1 MWLWTHFTRS
11 IIVFCKTL
19 LTLPHCRNKTRTH
32 FHLFWLSICCLKETR
47 ADEWFSAAALE
58 PKLCHCV
65 MCYGVTNHAQVSP
78 NGWDLAL
85 VQSRV
90 LSQSGSLWSG
100 AQHLSVWKASVCV
113 TVDVNVLRLVM
124 LSPVRQGCVGT
135 CVSWARVNSFPLYVN
150 ASESEHCTCT
160 CGGRICKSHDCVA
173 DLTTFTHTGTFLWLL
188 LKFKAPSEMHKL
200 ITLSLF
206 GPDRIM
212 HASR

>member
-1 MWLWTHFTRS
+1 MWIWTHFTCS

-32 FHLFWLSICCLKETR
+32 FHLFRLSICCLKETR
-47 ADEWFSAAALE
+47 ADECFSAAALE

-65 MCYGVTNHAQVSP
+65 MCYGVTNHSQVSP

-100 AQHLSVWKASVCV
+100 AQHLSVWKASVGV

-124 LSPVRQGCVGT
+124 LSPIRQGCVGT

-150 ASESEHCTCT
+150 AE
-160 CGGRICKSHDCVA
+160 
-173 DLTTFTHTGTFLWLL
+173 TTWSSRDISSPSQQFFRMQTFAQWLQSAASFLSCFIIPSFFLGHGFLL
-188 LKFKAPSEMHKL
+188 LMCIVERRGNTGL
-200 ITLSLF
+200 N
-206 GPDRIM
+206 
-212 HASR
+212 